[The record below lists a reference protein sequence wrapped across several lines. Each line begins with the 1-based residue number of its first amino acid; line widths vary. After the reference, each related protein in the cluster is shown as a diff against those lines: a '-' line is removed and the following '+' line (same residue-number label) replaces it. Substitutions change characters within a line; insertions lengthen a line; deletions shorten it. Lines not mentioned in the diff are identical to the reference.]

1 MTPFGNVVC
10 FVRFAL
16 KGDEHPAVLAVGP
29 PAQDHRLLY
38 GVLVVVKDRASFPL
52 GSWIAELV
60 FAALFVGAS
69 YETSI
74 TVPALKDVPIVSS
87 TVEPTTTAA
96 VGLYAV
102 SPTKTVNALR
112 GSAGVPR
119 RVSLK
124 ASVTLVPDTVT
135 GVEVVRTGRITSGP
149 SAELFV
155 TA

>member
-1 MTPFGNVVC
+1 MT
-10 FVRFAL
+10 RFAL
-16 KGDEHPAVLAVGP
+16 NGDEHPGVLAVAP
-29 PAQDHRLLY
+29 PAHDHRLLY

-60 FAALFVGAS
+60 FAALSVGAS
-69 YETSI
+69 YET
-74 TVPALKDVPIVSS
+74 TTAVPALKDVPSVSS

-102 SPTKTVNALR
+102 SPTKTVNALVV
-112 GSAGVPR
+112 SAGVPR
-119 RVSLK
+119 RVSSK
-124 ASVTLVPDTVT
+124 ATVILVPDTVT
-135 GVEVVRTGRITSGP
+135 GLEVVGAGRITSGP